1 MSDKD
6 RVNELTKLL
15 EQYNHEYYVLDNPSV
30 SDAEYD
36 RLINELILLEEK
48 YPELKSPFSPTQRVG
63 GKVLSEFEKITH
75 KRSMLSLANAFN
87 EQDVRDFDRKVKEA
101 LGLASV
107 TYMCEM
113 KIDGLAISLDYQNG
127 RLNYA
132 VTRGDGAVGENVT
145 HNIITIKSIPV
156 QIPEPGNL
164 EIRGEVFMPK
174 ASLNELNKIREEK
187 GEPLLANARNAAAGS
202 IRQLDSKI
210 AASRKLDAYWYYF
223 VNAGDLKI
231 KKHSDALLYLEK
243 LGFKTNKERRLC
255 QDIDEVIAYIN
266 EYQNKRNS
274 LTYDIDGIVIKVDN
288 LDYYGELGYTA
299 KTPRWA
305 IAYKFPPEEVTT
317 RLVDIIFT
325 VGRTGKITPNA
336 VLEPVRVAGSL
347 VQRATLHNE
356 DFIYDKKLK
365 IGDFV
370 TLRKAGDVIPEVV
383 RPIIERRDDKV
394 RDFVMIENCPVCASK
409 LEKVEAM
416 HFCRNPHCPAKQIEG
431 IIHFASRDAMDIDGM
446 GEKVVEQFFNQ
457 KFILSI
463 PDIYRLA
470 SHRAEIVEIDG
481 WSDKSI
487 DNLLAAIEKSKQN
500 SLEKLLFG
508 LGIKEVGAKMAKVLA
523 RRFNSLDN
531 FASLAI
537 DDLLLVDDVGPV
549 VAQSIYD
556 YFHNEHY
563 LALIDDLRASG
574 LNFRYLGQD
583 IINKA
588 SPFYGKTIVLTGTMA
603 KYGRKEA
610 TAILEN
616 LGAKVAGSVSKL
628 TDIVIYGSEAGSKL
642 DKAQALGVRIMDE
655 EEFLR
660 LLQNEE

>member
-1 MSDKD
+1 
-6 RVNELTKLL
+6 
-15 EQYNHEYYVLDNPSV
+15 
-30 SDAEYD
+30 
-36 RLINELILLEEK
+36 
-48 YPELKSPFSPTQRVG
+48 
-63 GKVLSEFEKITH
+63 
-75 KRSMLSLANAFN
+75 
-87 EQDVRDFDRKVKEA
+87 
-101 LGLASV
+101 
-107 TYMCEM
+107 
-113 KIDGLAISLDYQNG
+113 
-127 RLNYA
+127 
-132 VTRGDGAVGENVT
+132 
-145 HNIITIKSIPV
+145 
-156 QIPEPGNL
+156 
-164 EIRGEVFMPK
+164 
-174 ASLNELNKIREEK
+174 
-187 GEPLLANARNAAAGS
+187 
-202 IRQLDSKI
+202 
-210 AASRKLDAYWYYF
+210 
-223 VNAGDLKI
+223 
-231 KKHSDALLYLEK
+231 
-243 LGFKTNKERRLC
+243 
-255 QDIDEVIAYIN
+255 
-266 EYQNKRNS
+266 
-274 LTYDIDGIVIKVDN
+274 
-288 LDYYGELGYTA
+288 
-299 KTPRWA
+299 
-305 IAYKFPPEEVTT
+305 
-317 RLVDIIFT
+317 
-325 VGRTGKITPNA
+325 
-336 VLEPVRVAGSL
+336 
-347 VQRATLHNE
+347 
-356 DFIYDKKLK
+356 
-365 IGDFV
+365 
-370 TLRKAGDVIPEVV
+370 
-383 RPIIERRDDKV
+383 
-394 RDFVMIENCPVCASK
+394 MIENCPVCASK

-574 LNFRYLGQD
+574 LNFQYLGQD
-583 IINKA
+583 VIDKA
-588 SPFYGKTIVLTGTMA
+588 SPFYGMTIVLTGTMTR
-603 KYGRKEA
+603 YGRKEA

-616 LGAKVAGSVSKL
+616 LGAKVAGAVSKL